1 MKIYFYHLY
10 MKALL
15 FIFVLFVPLGPVFA
29 QKIAFYSSDSATWDG
44 KTLSIVGSVG
54 TATSYRYLTLTNNSA
69 YRMQVKVHTHSDWDF
84 IVFTDDQ
91 GNTGNKIT
99 ITLSPN
105 GTYRLRVYGY
115 RASGMNGSYNDELGL
130 DVALLYNNG
139 RTQSSGYFEYPV
151 SAYFKSA
158 KASGSST
165 TGFTKPANYDYIEI
179 DGRPARWNI
188 SDLPLKVYSNHG
200 RFGYTADYDKVVR
213 RALLVWN
220 GVAESIGLSSG
231 FFTLVSS
238 SSQADINMDWS
249 GRYVPRGAM
258 GVAIPDQ
265 KIVGMLPLSHYNNE
279 SQAAEVLLQEMCHLL
294 GVEHSGVRDDIMY
307 GTVHSHGHELSEVRV
322 TDRDRQMLG
331 WLYSLTRYY
340 SFR

>member
-1 MKIYFYHLY
+1 MKKIVFLL
-10 MKALL
+10 ASVLL
-15 FIFVLFVPLGPVFA
+15 FGHSNA
-29 QKIAFYSSDSATWDG
+29 QKIVFYASDSATWDG
-44 KTLSIVGSVG
+44 KTISIVGSIG

-69 YRMQVKVHTHSDWDF
+69 YRMQIKVHTHSDWDF

-91 GNTGNKIT
+91 GNTGNRIT

-105 GTYRLRVYGY
+105 STYRLRVHGY
-115 RASGMNGSYNDELGL
+115 RASGMNGAYNDDLGL
-130 DVALLYNNG
+130 DVSLFYSNG
-139 RTQSSGYFEYPV
+139 RSQSSGYFEYPV

-158 KASGSST
+158 KASGSNA
-165 TGFTKPANYDYIEI
+165 TGFTKPGNYEYIEVN
-179 DGRPARWNI
+179 GLPARWNI
-188 SDLPLKVYSNHG
+188 SDLPLKVYSNHR
-200 RFGYTADYDKVVR
+200 RFGYAADYDKVVN

-231 FFTLVSS
+231 FFILVNS
-238 SSQADINMDWS
+238 SSQADINVDWS
-249 GRYVPRGAM
+249 GQYVPRGAM
-258 GVAIPDQ
+258 GVAIPAQ
-265 KIVGMLPLSHYNNE
+265 KIVGMLPLSRYDNE
-279 SQAAEVLLQEMCHLL
+279 GQAAEVLLQEMCHLL

-307 GTVHSHGHELSEVRV
+307 GTVHAHGHDLSEVRV